1 MSIDIKNSIDRKY
14 LRILSEK
21 YPNAAAAKSEIINL
35 SSILSLPKGTEY
47 FFSDI
52 HGEYEAFL
60 NLLRSASGTIRD
72 KITMLLSDSMTEIE
86 QEELAQLVYFPVET
100 LKRYGKKNVTPEAEK
115 LTIYRLI
122 KLCKELSSKYTR
134 SKVRKKLPV
143 DYSYAIDELLNVDT
157 TDKDKKRYFDEIVNA
172 IVDTHA
178 GANFITHLCVLA
190 QQLAVD
196 KLHIIGDIFDR
207 GPRADIIMNE
217 LLNFPDVDIQWGN
230 HDISWMGAAC
240 GNLALV
246 ANVVRIAVSYNNFD
260 VLEDG
265 YGINMRPLSMF
276 ASNIYKDDEC
286 KSFVPKIW
294 DENEFDNVDAKL
306 AAKMHK
312 AIAIIQFKLEGQII
326 KRHPEYD
333 MDDRN
338 VLERINYKDFIVDIE
353 GKTYKLNDTSF
364 PTIDINNPLKLT
376 EGERELLNSLEASFK
391 HSEILNR
398 HVEFLYTNGSMYN
411 SCNSNLLYHG
421 CIPMNEDGSFTE
433 VKFKAGT
440 FKGKKMLDHIN
451 IIAKNAYYGGD
462 ESSVDF
468 MWYLWC
474 GKNSSVYGKSK
485 MAAFEN
491 YFIDDREAHKEYY
504 NPYYELS
511 NSEEICDKIFK
522 EFGLNPEHSHIIN
535 GHVPVKLKDGESP
548 IKAGGKLYVI
558 DGGISKAYRT
568 RTGIA
573 GYTLIYNSHHI
584 ALAEHNVTYQ
594 QERKASPDKSGIN
607 SGNMV
612 LAGQNVDRQCKISPV
627 IKVTEPMAERVR
639 VADTDVGS
647 VLKERIE
654 DLKILVN
661 AYEEGIL

>member
-1 MSIDIKNSIDRKY
+1 MDKGKKEITDRRY
-14 LRILSEK
+14 LRLLAEK
-21 YPNAAAAKSEIINL
+21 YPNSAAAKSEIINL

-100 LKRYGKKNVTPEAEK
+100 LKRYGREELTPEMEK

-134 SKVRKKLPV
+134 SKVRKKLPA

-157 TDKDKKRYFDEIVNA
+157 SDKDKKRYFDEIVNA
-172 IVDTHA
+172 IVDTNA
-178 GANFITHLCVLA
+178 GTNFIIHLCVLA

-217 LLNFPDVDIQWGN
+217 LLNFPDVDVQWGN

-286 KSFVPKIW
+286 KSFAPKIW

-326 KRHPEYD
+326 KRHPEYE

-338 VLERINYKDFIVDIE
+338 VLERINYKDFTVDIE

-364 PTIDINNPLKLT
+364 PTIDVNNPLQLT
-376 EGERELLNSLEASFK
+376 DGERELLNTLEASFK
-391 HSEILNR
+391 HSELLNR
-398 HVEFLYTNGSMYN
+398 HVEFLYTKGSMY
-411 SCNSNLLYHG
+411 SCCNSNLLYHG
-421 CIPMNEDGSFTE
+421 CIPMNEDGTFTE

-451 IIAKNAYYGGD
+451 TIAKNAYYVGD

-491 YFIDDREAHKEYY
+491 YFIDDKEAHKEYY
-504 NPYYELS
+504 NPYYVLS
-511 NSEEICDKIFK
+511 NSEDICDKIFV

-548 IKAGGKLYVI
+548 VKAGGKLYVI

-584 ALAEHNVTYQ
+584 ALAEHNIDTN
-594 QERKASPDKSGIN
+594 EK
-607 SGNMV
+607 V
-612 LAGQNVDRQCKISPV
+612 LAGQNVDKQYKISPV
-627 IKVTEPMAERVR
+627 IKITEPMAERVR
-639 VADTDVGS
+639 VADTDIGK

-654 DLKILVN
+654 DLKVLIN

>member
-1 MSIDIKNSIDRKY
+1 MTREYNIGASGRIDKKY
-14 LRILSEK
+14 LQLLAEK

-35 SSILSLPKGTEY
+35 SSIMSLPKGTEY
-47 FFSDI
+47 FFSDL
-52 HGEYEAFL
+52 HGEYEAFI

-72 KITMLLSDSMTEIE
+72 KITMLLSDSMTEE
-86 QEELAQLVYFPVET
+86 EMEELAQLVYFPEET
-100 LKRYGKKNVTPEAEK
+100 LKSSGKDAWKPVTQK

-134 SKVRKKLPV
+134 SKVRKKLPA

-157 TDKDKKRYFDEIVNA
+157 SDRDKKMYFDEIVNS

-178 GANFITHLCVLA
+178 GKNFITHLCVLA

-217 LLNFPDVDIQWGN
+217 LINFPDVDIQWGN

-276 ASNIYKDDEC
+276 ASSVYKDDEC
-286 KSFVPKIW
+286 KSFMPKIL
-294 DENEFDNVDAKL
+294 DKNEFDNVDIKL

-326 KRHPEYD
+326 KRHPEYY

-338 VLERINYKDFIVDIE
+338 ILERINYEDYTVDIE
-353 GKTYKLNDTSF
+353 GRIYDLNDHSF
-364 PTIDINNPLKLT
+364 PTINPENPLELT
-376 EGERELLNSLEASFK
+376 EGEKELLNALEASFK
-391 HSEILNR
+391 HSEILKR
-398 HVEFLYTNGSMYN
+398 HVEFLYTNGSMYCT
-411 SCNSNLLYHG
+411 CNSNLLYHG
-421 CIPMNEDGSFTE
+421 CIPMNVDGSFTE
-433 VKFKAGT
+433 VQFNAGV
-440 FKGKKMLDHIN
+440 FKGRNMLDHIN
-451 IIAKNAYYGGD
+451 TIAKNAYYVGD
-462 ESSVDF
+462 ASSVDF

-474 GKNSSVYGKSK
+474 GRNSSVYGKSK

-491 YFIDDREAHKEYY
+491 YFIDDKDARVEIY
-504 NPYYELS
+504 NPYYALS
-511 NSEEICDKIFK
+511 NREDICDKIFD
-522 EFGLNPEHSHIIN
+522 EFGLNPANSHIIN

-548 IKAGGKLYVI
+548 VKANGKLYVI

-573 GYTLIYNSHHI
+573 GYTLIFNSHHL
-584 ALAEHNVTYQ
+584 ALAEHVVPEQNNDGDNDG
-594 QERKASPDKSGIN
+594 R
-607 SGNMV
+607 V
-612 LAGQNVDRQCKISPV
+612 LAGQNVDRQYKIAPK
-627 IKVTEPMAERVR
+627 IKITEVMAERVR
-639 VADTDVGS
+639 VADTDIGA
-647 VLKERIE
+647 VLYDRIE

>member
-1 MSIDIKNSIDRKY
+1 MRQNEIDKKY
-14 LRILSEK
+14 LRLLAEK

-72 KITMLLSDSMTEIE
+72 KITMLLSDSMTEQE
-86 QEELAQLVYFPVET
+86 QEELAQLVYFPIENLKVYNSEGFSTET
-100 LKRYGKKNVTPEAEK
+100 QK

-134 SKVRKKLPV
+134 SKVRKKMPV
-143 DYSYAIDELLNVDT
+143 DYAYAIDELLNVDT
-157 TDKDKKRYFDEIVNA
+157 SDKDKKRYFDEIVNS
-172 IVDTHA
+172 IVDNHA
-178 GANFITHLCVLA
+178 GSNFITHLCVLA

-217 LLNFPDVDIQWGN
+217 LLNFPDVDVQWGN

-276 ASNIYKDDEC
+276 ASNIYRDDDC
-286 KSFVPKIW
+286 KSFAPKIW

-338 VLERINYKDFIVDIE
+338 LLEKIDYKNYTVEIE
-353 GKTYKLNDTSF
+353 GKTYKLNDNSF
-364 PTIDINNPLKLT
+364 PTIDINNPLELT
-376 EGERELLNSLEASFK
+376 DGEKELLNSLEASFK
-391 HSEILNR
+391 HSELLNR
-398 HVEFLYTNGSMYN
+398 HVEFLYNNGSMY
-411 SCNSNLLYHG
+411 SCCNSNLLYHG
-421 CIPMNEDGSFTE
+421 CIPMNEDGTFSE
-433 VKFKAGT
+433 MKFKGGKY
-440 FKGKKMLDHIN
+440 KGRELLDYIN
-451 IIAKNAYYGGD
+451 NIAKNAYYNR
-462 ESSVDF
+462 ESAAVDF

-485 MAAFEN
+485 MAAFEI
-491 YFIDDREAHKEYY
+491 YFIDDKAAHKEYY
-504 NPYYELS
+504 NPYYVLS
-511 NSEEICDKIFK
+511 NSEEICDKIFD
-522 EFGLNPEHSHIIN
+522 EFGLNCSQSHIIN

-548 IKAGGKLYVI
+548 VKAGGKLYVI

-584 ALAEHNVTYQ
+584 ALAEHNINT
-594 QERKASPDKSGIN
+594 DKKI
-607 SGNMV
+607 
-612 LAGQNVDRQCKISPV
+612 LAGQNVDRQYKISPV

-639 VADTDVGS
+639 VADTDVGIE
-647 VLKERIE
+647 LKEKIR

-661 AYEEGIL
+661 AYEEGVL

>member
-1 MSIDIKNSIDRKY
+1 MNKEMMDKRY
-14 LRILSEK
+14 LKLLAEK

-72 KITMLLSDSMTEIE
+72 KITMLLSDSMTEVE
-86 QEELAQLVYFPVET
+86 QEELAQLVYFPDET
-100 LKRYGKKNVTPEAEK
+100 LKRYGKESMSQEAEK

-122 KLCKELSSKYTR
+122 RLCKELSSKYTR
-134 SKVRKKLPV
+134 SKVRKKLPAE
-143 DYSYAIDELLNVDT
+143 YSYAIDELLNVDT
-157 TDKDKKRYFDEIVNA
+157 SDKDKKRYFDEIVNA
-172 IVDTHA
+172 IVETHA
-178 GANFITHLCVLA
+178 GNNFITHLCVLA

-276 ASNIYKDDEC
+276 AADIYRDDEC
-286 KSFVPKIW
+286 KSFAPKIW
-294 DENEFDNVDAKL
+294 DENQFDNVDTKL

-326 KRHPEYD
+326 KRHPEYE

-338 VLERINYKDFIVDIE
+338 VLERINYKEFTADIE

-364 PTIDINNPLKLT
+364 PTIDVNNPLELT
-376 EGERELLNSLEASFK
+376 EGEKELLNALAASFK

-398 HVEFLYTNGSMYN
+398 HVEFLYTKGSMY
-411 SCNSNLLYHG
+411 SCCNSNLLYHG

-433 VKFKAGT
+433 VKFRGGS

-451 IIAKNAYYGGD
+451 EIAKNAYYTGD

-474 GKNSSVYGKSK
+474 GKKSSVYGKSK

-491 YFIDDREAHKEYY
+491 YFIDDMEARKEVY
-504 NPYYELS
+504 NPYYVLS
-511 NSEEICDKIFK
+511 NGEEICDKIFE
-522 EFGLNPEHSHIIN
+522 EFGLNPESSHIIN

-548 IKAGGKLYVI
+548 VKAGGKLYVI

-584 ALAEHNVTYQ
+584 ALAEHN
-594 QERKASPDKSGIN
+594 IN
-607 SGNMV
+607 TEETV
-612 LAGQNVDRQCKISPV
+612 LAGQNVDRQYKIAPV
-627 IKVTEPMAERVR
+627 IKITEPMATRVR
-639 VADTDVGS
+639 VADTDIGKE
-647 VLKERIE
+647 LKERIE
-654 DLKILVN
+654 DLKVLVH
-661 AYEEGIL
+661 AYEDGIL

>member
-1 MSIDIKNSIDRKY
+1 MPNDYSRELSVKIDKKY
-14 LRILSEK
+14 LRLLAEK

-47 FFSDI
+47 FFSDL

-72 KITMLLSDSMTEIE
+72 KITMLLSDSMTE
-86 QEELAQLVYFPVET
+86 EEMEDLAQLVYFPEET
-100 LKRYGKKNVTPEAEK
+100 LKEFGREGLKPVVQKIA
-115 LTIYRLI
+115 IYRLI

-134 SKVRKKLPV
+134 SKVRKKLPA

-157 TDKDKKRYFDEIVNA
+157 TDRDKKRYFDEIVNS
-172 IVDTHA
+172 IVDTNA
-178 GANFITHLCVLA
+178 GNQFIIHLCVLA

-217 LLNFPDVDIQWGN
+217 LINFPDVDIQWGN

-276 ASNIYKDDEC
+276 ASSVYKDDEC
-286 KSFVPKIW
+286 KSFAPKTL
-294 DENEFDNVDAKL
+294 DENEFDNVDVKL

-326 KRHPEYD
+326 KRHPEYY

-338 VLERINYKDFIVDIE
+338 ILERINYEDFTVDIE
-353 GKTYKLNDTSF
+353 GRIYKLNDTSF
-364 PTIDINNPLKLT
+364 PTINPENPLELT
-376 EGERELLNSLEASFK
+376 DGEKELLNALAASFK
-391 HSEILNR
+391 HSELLNR
-398 HVEFLYTNGSMYN
+398 HVEFLYTNGSMYCC
-411 SCNSNLLYHG
+411 CNSNLLYHG
-421 CIPMNEDGSFTE
+421 CIPMNVDGSFTE
-433 VKFKAGT
+433 VHFNSGV
-440 FKGKKMLDHIN
+440 FKGRNMLDHIN
-451 IIAKNAYYGGD
+451 KVAKNAYYGGD

-474 GKNSSVYGKSK
+474 GRNSSVYGKSK

-491 YFIDDREAHKEYY
+491 YFIDDKDARIEVF
-504 NPYYELS
+504 NPYYALS
-511 NSEEICDKIFK
+511 NREDICDKIFD
-522 EFGLNPEHSHIIN
+522 EFGLNPASSHIIN

-548 IKAGGKLYVI
+548 VKANGKLYVI

-573 GYTLIYNSHHI
+573 GYTLIYNSHHL
-584 ALAEHNVTYQ
+584 ALAEHN
-594 QERKASPDKSGIN
+594 IN
-607 SGNMV
+607 TEKNEAL
-612 LAGQNVDRQCKISPV
+612 LAGQSIENKQYKIAPKMK
-627 IKVTEPMAERVR
+627 ITEAMPERVM
-639 VADTDVGS
+639 VADTDVGAELHE
-647 VLKERIE
+647 VIE
-654 DLKILVN
+654 DLKILVK
-661 AYEEGIL
+661 AYEDGIL